1 MRIKDTIRYIISII
15 LIYIIFDNYGYK
27 ILQIINII
35 DYKYIILIIGIS
47 FGQHLLSAY
56 RWMYVSKFTNLNI
69 NFKNSLKYYYIAGFM
84 NNILPGGIPG
94 DLYRI
99 YCTSDNKK
107 EIFKMGKSFQSVIF
121 ERLSGQIMLFFVFIS
136 SLTIYFLTNQKYIAF
151 LYLILPTALIFFLMK
166 YLIKYN
172 IKKYFGTKDITKN
185 FHMLFTGPI
194 FWNHIILS
202 FFVVASYILI
212 YIISAISLG
221 LEIDYLAF
229 LVFTPI
235 ILFSM
240 TLPVSIGGWGVR
252 EVTALLVSFLIGLS
266 ASASISVSIIYGILN
281 LICSLP
287 GLFLFLNLRNRLI
300 YIT

>member
-1 MRIKDTIRYIISII
+1 MSTKDFIRYIISII
-15 LIYIIFDNYGYK
+15 LIYIIFDNYGYQ
-27 ILQIINII
+27 ILQTINII
-35 DYKYIILIIGIS
+35 NYQYIILIIGIS
-47 FGQHLLSAY
+47 FIQYLLSAY
-56 RWMYVSKFTNLNI
+56 RWMYVSQFTNLHI
-69 NFKNSLKYYYIAGFM
+69 NFSYSLKYYYIASFM
-84 NNILPGGIPG
+84 NNILPGGILG

-99 YCTSDNKK
+99 YCSSDNKK

-121 ERLSGQIMLFFVFIS
+121 ERLSGQIMLFFIFIT
-136 SLTIYFLTNQKYIAF
+136 SLTIYFLINQKYIAF
-151 LYLILPTALIFFLMK
+151 LYLFLPTILIFFL
-166 YLIKYN
+166 IKYF
-172 IKKYFGTKDITKN
+172 IKYKIKQYFGTKDIAKN
-185 FHMLFTGPI
+185 FNRLFTGPI

-229 LVFTPI
+229 LVFSPI

-287 GLFLFLNLRNRLI
+287 GLFFFLNLRNR
-300 YIT
+300 

>member
-1 MRIKDTIRYIISII
+1 MRIKDIIRYIVSII

-27 ILQIINII
+27 IIQTINII
-35 DYKYIILIIGIS
+35 NYKYIILIIGIS
-47 FGQHLLSAY
+47 VGQYLLSAY

-69 NFKNSLKYYYIAGFM
+69 NFEHSLKYYYIASFM
-84 NNILPGGIPG
+84 NNVLPGGIPG

-99 YCTSDNKK
+99 YCSSDNKK
-107 EIFKMGKSFQSVIF
+107 EILKMGKSFQSVIF
-121 ERLSGQIMLFFVFIS
+121 ERLSGQIMLFFIFIT
-136 SLTIYFLTNQKYIAF
+136 SLTVYFLTNQKYVAF
-151 LYLILPTALIFFLMK
+151 LYLIIPTTLIFFLMK

-172 IKKYFGTKDITKN
+172 VKKYFGTKDVTKN
-185 FHMLFTGPI
+185 FHILFTGPI

-221 LEIDYLAF
+221 LDIDYLAF
-229 LVFTPI
+229 LVFSPI

-287 GLFLFLNLRNRLI
+287 GLFFFLNLRNR
-300 YIT
+300 

>member
-1 MRIKDTIRYIISII
+1 MRIKDIIRYIVSII

-27 ILQIINII
+27 ITQTINII
-35 DYKYIILIIGIS
+35 NYKYIILIIGIS
-47 FGQHLLSAY
+47 VGQYLLSAY

-69 NFKNSLKYYYIAGFM
+69 NFEHSLKYYYIASFM
-84 NNILPGGIPG
+84 NNVLPGGIPG

-99 YCTSDNKK
+99 YCSSDNKK
-107 EIFKMGKSFQSVIF
+107 EILKMGKSFQSVIF
-121 ERLSGQIMLFFVFIS
+121 ERLSGQIMLFFIFIT
-136 SLTIYFLTNQKYIAF
+136 SLTVYFLTNQKYVAF
-151 LYLILPTALIFFLMK
+151 LYLIIPTTLIFFLIK

-172 IKKYFGTKDITKN
+172 VKKYFGTKDVTKN
-185 FHMLFTGPI
+185 FHILFTGPI

-221 LEIDYLAF
+221 LDIDYLAF
-229 LVFTPI
+229 LVFSPI

-266 ASASISVSIIYGILN
+266 ASASISVSIIYGVLN

-287 GLFLFLNLRNRLI
+287 GLFFFLNLRNR
-300 YIT
+300 

>member
-1 MRIKDTIRYIISII
+1 MKIKDIIRYIISII
-15 LIYIIFDNYGYK
+15 LIYIIFNNYGR
-27 ILQIINII
+27 QIIQTINIVN
-35 DYKYIILIIGIS
+35 YQYIVLIIGIS
-47 FGQHLLSAY
+47 FIQYLLSAY
-56 RWMYVSKFTNLNI
+56 RWMYVSKFTNLDI
-69 NFKNSLKYYYIAGFM
+69 NFSYSLKYYYIASFM
-84 NNILPGGIPG
+84 NNVLPGGILG

-99 YCTSDNKK
+99 YCSSDNKT
-107 EIFKMGKSFQSVIF
+107 EILKMGKSFQSVIF
-121 ERLSGQIMLFFVFIS
+121 ERLSGQIMLFFIFIT
-136 SLTIYFLTNQKYIAF
+136 SLTVYFLTNQKYIAF
-151 LYLILPTALIFFLMK
+151 LYLILPTILIFFL
-166 YLIKYN
+166 IKYFVIYK
-172 IKKYFGTKDITKN
+172 IKEYFGTKDIANN
-185 FHMLFTGPI
+185 FHILFTGPV

-229 LVFTPI
+229 LVFSPI

-266 ASASISVSIIYGILN
+266 ASSSISVAIIYGILN

-287 GLFLFLNLRNRLI
+287 GLFFFLNLRNR
-300 YIT
+300 

>member
-1 MRIKDTIRYIISII
+1 
-15 LIYIIFDNYGYK
+15 
-27 ILQIINII
+27 
-35 DYKYIILIIGIS
+35 
-47 FGQHLLSAY
+47 
-56 RWMYVSKFTNLNI
+56 
-69 NFKNSLKYYYIAGFM
+69 M
-84 NNILPGGIPG
+84 NNVLPGGILG

-99 YCTSDNKK
+99 YCSSDNKT
-107 EIFKMGKSFQSVIF
+107 EILKMGKSFQSVIF
-121 ERLSGQIMLFFVFIS
+121 ERLSGQIMLFFIFIT
-136 SLTIYFLTNQKYIAF
+136 SLTVYFLTNQKYIAF
-151 LYLILPTALIFFLMK
+151 LYLILPTILIFFL
-166 YLIKYN
+166 IKYFVIYK
-172 IKKYFGTKDITKN
+172 IKEYFGTKDIANN
-185 FHMLFTGPI
+185 FHILFTGPV

-229 LVFTPI
+229 LVFSPI

-266 ASASISVSIIYGILN
+266 ASSSISVAIIYGILN

-287 GLFLFLNLRNRLI
+287 GLFFFLNLRNR
-300 YIT
+300 

>member
-1 MRIKDTIRYIISII
+1 MSTKDFIRYIISII
-15 LIYIIFDNYGYK
+15 LIYIIFDNYGYQ
-27 ILQIINII
+27 ILQTINII
-35 DYKYIILIIGIS
+35 NYQYIILIIGIS
-47 FGQHLLSAY
+47 FIQYLLSAY
-56 RWMYVSKFTNLNI
+56 RWMYVSQFTNLHI
-69 NFKNSLKYYYIAGFM
+69 NFSYSLKYYYIASFM
-84 NNILPGGIPG
+84 NNILPGGILG

-99 YCTSDNKK
+99 YCSSDNKK

-121 ERLSGQIMLFFVFIS
+121 ERLSGQIMLFFIFIT
-136 SLTIYFLTNQKYIAF
+136 SLTIYFLIHQKYIAF
-151 LYLILPTALIFFLMK
+151 LYLFLPTILIFFL
-166 YLIKYN
+166 IKYF
-172 IKKYFGTKDITKN
+172 IKYKIKQYFGTKDIAKN
-185 FHMLFTGPI
+185 FNRLFTGPI

-229 LVFTPI
+229 LVFSPI

-287 GLFLFLNLRNRLI
+287 GLFFFLNLRNR
-300 YIT
+300 

>member
-27 ILQIINII
+27 ILKIINII

-121 ERLSGQIMLFFVFIS
+121 ERLSGQIMLFFVFIA

-221 LEIDYLAF
+221 LDIDYLAF

-287 GLFLFLNLRNRLI
+287 GLFLFLNLRNR
-300 YIT
+300 

>member
-27 ILQIINII
+27 ILKIINII

-121 ERLSGQIMLFFVFIS
+121 ERLSGQIMLFFVFIA

-172 IKKYFGTKDITKN
+172 IKKYFGTKHITKN

-287 GLFLFLNLRNRLI
+287 GLFLFLNLRNR
-300 YIT
+300 

>member
-1 MRIKDTIRYIISII
+1 
-15 LIYIIFDNYGYK
+15 
-27 ILQIINII
+27 
-35 DYKYIILIIGIS
+35 
-47 FGQHLLSAY
+47 
-56 RWMYVSKFTNLNI
+56 
-69 NFKNSLKYYYIAGFM
+69 
-84 NNILPGGIPG
+84 
-94 DLYRI
+94 
-99 YCTSDNKK
+99 
-107 EIFKMGKSFQSVIF
+107 
-121 ERLSGQIMLFFVFIS
+121 MLFFIFIT
-136 SLTIYFLTNQKYIAF
+136 SLTIYFLTNQKYVAF
-151 LYLILPTALIFFLMK
+151 LYLIIPTTLIFFLIK

-172 IKKYFGTKDITKN
+172 IKKYFRTKDVTKN
-185 FHMLFTGPI
+185 FHILFAGPI

-221 LEIDYLAF
+221 LDIDYLAF
-229 LVFTPI
+229 LVFSPI

-287 GLFLFLNLRNRLI
+287 GLFFFLNLRNR
-300 YIT
+300 

>member
-1 MRIKDTIRYIISII
+1 MSTKDFIRYIISII
-15 LIYIIFDNYGYK
+15 LIYIIFDNYGSQ
-27 ILQIINII
+27 ILQTINII
-35 DYKYIILIIGIS
+35 NYQYIILIIGIS
-47 FGQHLLSAY
+47 FIQYLLSAY
-56 RWMYVSKFTNLNI
+56 RWMYVSQFTNLHI
-69 NFKNSLKYYYIAGFM
+69 NFSYSLKYYYIASFM
-84 NNILPGGIPG
+84 NNILPGGILG

-99 YCTSDNKK
+99 YCSSDNKK

-121 ERLSGQIMLFFVFIS
+121 ERLSGQIMLFFIFIT
-136 SLTIYFLTNQKYIAF
+136 SLTIYFLINQKYIAF
-151 LYLILPTALIFFLMK
+151 LYLFLPTILIFFL
-166 YLIKYN
+166 IKYF
-172 IKKYFGTKDITKN
+172 IKYKIKQYFGTKDIAKN
-185 FHMLFTGPI
+185 FNRLFTGPI

-229 LVFTPI
+229 LVFSPI

-287 GLFLFLNLRNRLI
+287 GLFFFLNLRNR
-300 YIT
+300 

>member
-1 MRIKDTIRYIISII
+1 MRIKDIIRYIVSII

-27 ILQIINII
+27 IIQTINII
-35 DYKYIILIIGIS
+35 NYKYIILIIGIS
-47 FGQHLLSAY
+47 VGQYLLSAY

-69 NFKNSLKYYYIAGFM
+69 NFEHSLKYYYIASFM
-84 NNILPGGIPG
+84 NNVLPGGIPG

-99 YCTSDNKK
+99 YCSSDNKK
-107 EIFKMGKSFQSVIF
+107 EILKMGKSFQSVIF
-121 ERLSGQIMLFFVFIS
+121 ERLSGQIMLFFIFIT
-136 SLTIYFLTNQKYIAF
+136 SLTVYFLTNQKYVAF
-151 LYLILPTALIFFLMK
+151 LYLIIPTILIFFLMK

-172 IKKYFGTKDITKN
+172 VKKYFGTKDVTKN
-185 FHMLFTGPI
+185 FHILFTGPI

-221 LEIDYLAF
+221 LDIDYLAF
-229 LVFTPI
+229 LVFSPI

-266 ASASISVSIIYGILN
+266 ASASISVSIIYGVLN

-287 GLFLFLNLRNRLI
+287 GLFFFLNLRNR
-300 YIT
+300 

>member
-1 MRIKDTIRYIISII
+1 MNIKDIIRYVISIV
-15 LIYIIFDNYGYK
+15 LIYIIFDNYGYQ
-27 ILQIINII
+27 ILQTINII
-35 DYKYIILIIGIS
+35 HYEYILLIIGIS
-47 FGQHLLSAY
+47 FIQYLLSAY
-56 RWMYVSKFTNLNI
+56 RWMYVSKFTNLYI
-69 NFKNSLKYYYIAGFM
+69 SFSYSLKYYYIASFM
-84 NNILPGGIPG
+84 NNILPGGILG

-99 YCTSDNKK
+99 YCSSDNKK

-121 ERLSGQIMLFFVFIS
+121 ERLSGQIMLFFIFIT
-136 SLTIYFLTNQKYIAF
+136 SLTIYFLTNEKYVAF
-151 LYLILPTALIFFLMK
+151 LYLALPTILISF
-166 YLIKYN
+166 LIKYF
-172 IKKYFGTKDITKN
+172 IKYKIKQYFGTKGITKN
-185 FHMLFTGPI
+185 FRILFTGPI

-221 LEIDYLAF
+221 LDIDYLAF
-229 LVFTPI
+229 LVFSPI

-252 EVTALLVSFLIGLS
+252 EITALLVSFLIGLS

-287 GLFLFLNLRNRLI
+287 GLFFFLYLKTR
-300 YIT
+300 

>member
-27 ILQIINII
+27 ILKIINII

-69 NFKNSLKYYYIAGFM
+69 NFKNSLKYYYIASFM

-121 ERLSGQIMLFFVFIS
+121 ERLSGQIMLFFVFIA

-287 GLFLFLNLRNRLI
+287 GLFLFLNLRNR
-300 YIT
+300 

>member
-1 MRIKDTIRYIISII
+1 
-15 LIYIIFDNYGYK
+15 
-27 ILQIINII
+27 
-35 DYKYIILIIGIS
+35 
-47 FGQHLLSAY
+47 
-56 RWMYVSKFTNLNI
+56 
-69 NFKNSLKYYYIAGFM
+69 M
-84 NNILPGGIPG
+84 NNILPGGILG

-99 YCTSDNKK
+99 YCSSDNKK

-121 ERLSGQIMLFFVFIS
+121 ERLSGQIMLFFIFIT
-136 SLTIYFLTNQKYIAF
+136 SLTIYFLINQKYIAF
-151 LYLILPTALIFFLMK
+151 LYLFLPTILIFFL
-166 YLIKYN
+166 IKYF
-172 IKKYFGTKDITKN
+172 IKYKIKQYFGTKDIAKN
-185 FHMLFTGPI
+185 FNRLFTGPI

-229 LVFTPI
+229 LVFSPI

-287 GLFLFLNLRNRLI
+287 GLFFFLNLRNR
-300 YIT
+300 

>member
-69 NFKNSLKYYYIAGFM
+69 NFKNSLKYYYIASFM

-121 ERLSGQIMLFFVFIS
+121 ERLSGQIMLFFVFIA

-151 LYLILPTALIFFLMK
+151 LYLILPTTLIFFLMK

-287 GLFLFLNLRNRLI
+287 GLFLFLNLRNR
-300 YIT
+300 

>member
-27 ILQIINII
+27 ILKIINII

-121 ERLSGQIMLFFVFIS
+121 ERLSGQIMLFFVFIA

-266 ASASISVSIIYGILN
+266 ASASISVTIIYGILN

-287 GLFLFLNLRNRLI
+287 GLFLFLNLRNR
-300 YIT
+300 

>member
-121 ERLSGQIMLFFVFIS
+121 ERLSGQIMLFFIFIA

-151 LYLILPTALIFFLMK
+151 LYLILPTALIFFLIK

-287 GLFLFLNLRNRLI
+287 GLFLFLNLRNR
-300 YIT
+300 

>member
-121 ERLSGQIMLFFVFIS
+121 ERLSGQIMLFFVFIA

-287 GLFLFLNLRNRLI
+287 GLFLFLNLRNR
-300 YIT
+300 

>member
-1 MRIKDTIRYIISII
+1 MTTKDFIRYIISII
-15 LIYIIFDNYGYK
+15 LIYIIFDNYGYQ
-27 ILQIINII
+27 ILQTINII
-35 DYKYIILIIGIS
+35 NYQYIILIIGIS
-47 FGQHLLSAY
+47 FIQYLLSAY
-56 RWMYVSKFTNLNI
+56 RWMYVSQFTNLHI
-69 NFKNSLKYYYIAGFM
+69 NFSYSLKYYYIASFM
-84 NNILPGGIPG
+84 NNILPGGILG

-99 YCTSDNKK
+99 YCSSDNKK

-121 ERLSGQIMLFFVFIS
+121 ERLSGQIMLFFIFIT
-136 SLTIYFLTNQKYIAF
+136 SLTIYFLINQKYIAF
-151 LYLILPTALIFFLMK
+151 LYLFLPTILIFFL
-166 YLIKYN
+166 IKYF
-172 IKKYFGTKDITKN
+172 IKYKIKQYFGTKDIAKN
-185 FHMLFTGPI
+185 FNRLFTGPI

-229 LVFTPI
+229 LVFSPI

-287 GLFLFLNLRNRLI
+287 GLFFFLNLRNR
-300 YIT
+300 

>member
-1 MRIKDTIRYIISII
+1 MRIKDITKYIVSII

-27 ILQIINII
+27 ILQTINII

-47 FGQHLLSAY
+47 VGQYLLSAY

-69 NFKNSLKYYYIAGFM
+69 NFEHSLKYYYIASFM
-84 NNILPGGIPG
+84 NNVLPGGIPG

-99 YCTSDNKK
+99 YCSSDNKK

-121 ERLSGQIMLFFVFIS
+121 ERLSGQIMLFFIFIT
-136 SLTIYFLTNQKYIAF
+136 SLTIYFLTNQKYVAF
-151 LYLILPTALIFFLMK
+151 LYLIIPTTLIFFLIK

-172 IKKYFGTKDITKN
+172 IKKYFRTKDVTKN
-185 FHMLFTGPI
+185 FHILFAGPI

-221 LEIDYLAF
+221 LDIDYLAF
-229 LVFTPI
+229 LVFSPI

-287 GLFLFLNLRNRLI
+287 GLFFFLNLRNR
-300 YIT
+300 

>member
-1 MRIKDTIRYIISII
+1 
-15 LIYIIFDNYGYK
+15 
-27 ILQIINII
+27 
-35 DYKYIILIIGIS
+35 
-47 FGQHLLSAY
+47 
-56 RWMYVSKFTNLNI
+56 
-69 NFKNSLKYYYIAGFM
+69 
-84 NNILPGGIPG
+84 
-94 DLYRI
+94 
-99 YCTSDNKK
+99 
-107 EIFKMGKSFQSVIF
+107 
-121 ERLSGQIMLFFVFIS
+121 
-136 SLTIYFLTNQKYIAF
+136 
-151 LYLILPTALIFFLMK
+151 
-166 YLIKYN
+166 
-172 IKKYFGTKDITKN
+172 
-185 FHMLFTGPI
+185 MLFTGPI

-287 GLFLFLNLRNRLI
+287 GLFLFLNLRNR
-300 YIT
+300 

>member
-121 ERLSGQIMLFFVFIS
+121 ERLSGQIMLFFVFIA

-151 LYLILPTALIFFLMK
+151 LYLILPTALIFFLIK

-287 GLFLFLNLRNRLI
+287 GLFLFLNLRNR
-300 YIT
+300 

>member
-287 GLFLFLNLRNRLI
+287 GLFLFLNLRNR
-300 YIT
+300 

>member
-1 MRIKDTIRYIISII
+1 MENMYCYFSFVR
-15 LIYIIFDNYGYK
+15 DNVRVRTSNVNY
-27 ILQIINII
+27 Q
-35 DYKYIILIIGIS
+35 YIILIIGIS
-47 FGQHLLSAY
+47 FIQYLLSAY
-56 RWMYVSKFTNLNI
+56 RWMYVSQFTNLHI
-69 NFKNSLKYYYIAGFM
+69 NFSYSLKYYYIASFM
-84 NNILPGGIPG
+84 NNILPGGILG

-99 YCTSDNKK
+99 YCSSDNKK

-121 ERLSGQIMLFFVFIS
+121 ERLSGQIMLFFIFIT
-136 SLTIYFLTNQKYIAF
+136 SLTIYFLINQKYIAF
-151 LYLILPTALIFFLMK
+151 LYLFLPTILIFFL
-166 YLIKYN
+166 IKYF
-172 IKKYFGTKDITKN
+172 IKYKIKQYFGTKDIAKN
-185 FHMLFTGPI
+185 FNRLFTGPI

-229 LVFTPI
+229 LVFSPI

-287 GLFLFLNLRNRLI
+287 GLFFFLNLRNR
-300 YIT
+300 